1 VIGLPKDCTPPR
13 LPMDILVEQITYV
26 TRLEE
31 VMWGIGLIAITL
43 LIHGFG
49 MIATLHISTAFKQ
62 RTGKPDS
69 FSVGMASIILGSW
82 LIMLVHIAEIALWAG
97 FFHWKDCFKTFSTAV
112 YFAGLQYTTVG
123 SSLNLPKEWRLLEI
137 MTASAGLLGFA
148 WSTGV
153 LMTLA
158 QEFQEQQLRLLRER
172 RLSLGIKMWKGRSS
186 RATREDDAT

>member
-1 VIGLPKDCTPPR
+1 
-13 LPMDILVEQITYV
+13 M
-26 TRLEE
+26 EE
-31 VMWGIGLIAITL
+31 VMWGIGLIAVSL

-62 RTGKPDS
+62 RTRTPDS
-69 FSVGMASIILGSW
+69 FVVGMASIILGSW
-82 LIMLVHIAEIALWAG
+82 LIMLVHIAEN
-97 FFHWKDCFKTFSTAV
+97 HDCGPGSSTGKTASRPSAPRFTLPV
-112 YFAGLQYTTVG
+112 CNTPRWG

-172 RLSLGIKMWKGRSS
+172 AARTGQSSEDEARSRSTLRRRQRHRTTQLDRLARTAAPLR
-186 RATREDDAT
+186 

>member
-1 VIGLPKDCTPPR
+1 
-13 LPMDILVEQITYV
+13 MDPLTLQVPYT

-31 VMWGIGLIAITL
+31 VIWGIALIALSL

-49 MIATLHISTAFKQ
+49 MIATLHLSNRFKERFST
-62 RTGKPDS
+62 PDS
-69 FSVGMASIILGSW
+69 FVVGIVSIILGSW
-82 LIMLVHIAEIALWAG
+82 LIMLVHIAEIAMWAG
-97 FFHWKDCFKTFSTAV
+97 FFHWKDCFKTYSTAV

-123 SSLNLPKEWRLLEI
+123 SSLNLPKAWRLLEI

-158 QEFQEQQLRLLRER
+158 QEFQEQQLRRLRAR
-172 RLSLGIKMWKGRSS
+172 TGKPGG
-186 RATREDDAT
+186 